1 MNAPHLAADVHA
13 HGTAILSNEHFP
25 RGARAAHFMR
35 TVGGSLKFSVEARYL
50 YVQIASCMT
59 KTNTATVART
69 AIVNWLGGVSPR
81 TASRIVAELT
91 RTGPVP
97 LLVQK
102 PGRPGR
108 ASVFAFVHNPWALA
122 ETQAAQ
128 AAETRA
134 KRQGRVLAKQQ
145 QIQRDAEA
153 ASSTGDP
160 VTTEAT
166 IAKMH
171 RARRMADWALPKRTP
186 PVPVPD
192 RRFLRGRLAST
203 G

>member
-1 MNAPHLAADVHA
+1 M
-13 HGTAILSNEHFP
+13 
-25 RGARAAHFMR
+25 
-35 TVGGSLKFSVEARYL
+35 K
-50 YVQIASCMT
+50 

-69 AIVNWLGGVSPR
+69 AIMNWLGGASPR

-108 ASVFAFVHNPWALA
+108 ASVFVFVHNPWALK
-122 ETQAAQ
+122 ETQDAQ
-128 AAETRA
+128 AIETRA

-153 ASSTGDP
+153 SSTTGGLESG
-160 VTTEAT
+160 VAAIEAT

-192 RRFLRGRLAST
+192 ARFMRPTRGRLSARQP
-203 G
+203 